1 MIREWKDET
10 IKRFLKE
17 GRGQGAG
24 STYKPWLQV
33 QDISSRGRS
42 TRIFSNTSK
51 RVIHILSDLQ
61 LYYYNLLEFD
71 TGVVDIQENYPLL
84 DLHDVDISLDQELTK
99 KLYNQKTKVPH
110 ILTVSFLITRID
122 QNSNPYHVAR
132 VIKASSELEKKSTI
146 ERLELQRRYFEKK
159 NIDYGI
165 VTEKEINKHK
175 QVARN
180 IGWVLTAYDLQDY
193 PQLVNNLVYLKKDM
207 LNLLSSPTE
216 RLENVFEKI
225 ERAFQLEEGLALVLF
240 KHLVATKQIVMDL
253 DKKIET
259 SKNADFYNIQV
270 SKSITA
276 GDDRAIGS

>member
-17 GRGQGAG
+17 GRGQGEG
-24 STYKPWLQV
+24 SVYKPWLQV

-84 DLHDVDISLDQELTK
+84 NLHDFDIPMDQELTK
-99 KLYNQKTKVPH
+99 KLYNPKTKVPH

-122 QNSNPYHVAR
+122 RNNKPYHVAR
-132 VIKASSELEKKSTI
+132 VIKASTELEKKSTI

-159 NIDYGI
+159 NIDFGI
-165 VTEKEINKHK
+165 VTEKEINK

-180 IGWVLTAYDLQDY
+180 VGWALTAYDLQDY
-193 PQLVNNLVYLKKDM
+193 PQLVSNLAYLKADM
-207 LNLLSSPTE
+207 LKLLSNPTE
-216 RLENVFEKI
+216 ILLNVFGKI
-225 ERAFQLEEGLALVLF
+225 ENSYQLEEGMAMVLF
-240 KHLVATKQIVMDL
+240 KHLVATKQLVMDL

-259 SKNADFYNIQV
+259 SKNVKFYNLQV
-270 SKSITA
+270 SKSILA
-276 GDDRAIGS
+276 GDNRAVGS

>member
-17 GRGQGAG
+17 GRGQGEG
-24 STYKPWLQV
+24 SAYKPWLQV

-71 TGVVDIQENYPLL
+71 KEVVDIRENYPLL
-84 DLHDVDISLDQELTK
+84 DFHDLDITLDKELTK
-99 KLYNQKTKVPH
+99 KLLNPKTKVPH
-110 ILTVSFLITRID
+110 ILTVSFLITKID
-122 QNSNPYHVAR
+122 ENNNPFYVAR
-132 VIKASSELEKKSTI
+132 VIKASSELERKSTV

-159 NIDYGI
+159 NIDFGI
-165 VTEKEINKHK
+165 VTGKEINK

-180 IGWVLTAYDLQDY
+180 IGWALTAYDLQGY
-193 PQLVNNLVYLKKDM
+193 PQLVSNLEYLKWDM
-207 LNLLSSPTE
+207 LNLLSNPAVTI
-216 RLENVFEKI
+216 NDVFGKI
-225 ERAFQLEEGLALVLF
+225 GSYYQLEEGLALVLF
-240 KHLVATKQIVMDL
+240 KHLVATKQLVMDL

-259 SKNADFYNIQV
+259 SKSVEFYNLHV
-270 SKSITA
+270 SKSILA
-276 GDDRAIGS
+276 GDHRAVGS

>member
-17 GRGQGAG
+17 GRGQGEG
-24 STYKPWLQV
+24 SAYKPWLQV

-71 TGVVDIQENYPLL
+71 TGVVGILENYPLL
-84 DLHDVDISLDQELTK
+84 DFHDLDISLDQELTK
-99 KLYNQKTKVPH
+99 KLYNPKTKVPH

-122 QNSNPYHVAR
+122 RNNNPYHVAR

-159 NIDYGI
+159 NIDFGI
-165 VTEKEINKHK
+165 VTEKEINK

-180 IGWVLTAYDLQDY
+180 IAWALTAFDLQDY
-193 PQLVNNLVYLKKDM
+193 PQLVSNMQYLKWDM
-207 LNLLSSPTE
+207 LNLLSNPVVTFNDVFGK
-216 RLENVFEKI
+216 LESSY
-225 ERAFQLEEGLALVLF
+225 QLEKGLALVLF
-240 KHLVATKQIVMDL
+240 KHLVATKQIDMEL

-259 SKNADFYNIQV
+259 SKNVEFYNLHV
-270 SKSITA
+270 SKSILA
-276 GDDRAIGS
+276 GDHRAVGS